1 MMIHLAVMNM
11 LLEMK
16 YWHIYGT
23 VYPNSTLNYLIL
35 HFQLIHFMN
44 LQHTYDHKLTT
55 RAPTKCDFVAPLQR
69 CWWHYVGDWCKISFE
84 HLRDVDGECTGQ
96 KIWRIMAIKSC
107 RLPISEIVTNIF
119 RQAGVTNIR
128 RKHRCSQSD
137 FIKLKSKYIHNMHC
151 NHIITSTISIN
162 GHIMFLDSK
171 NAWLAHFRNT
181 DYKKPK
187 NKILNVK
194 FFCEIL

>member
-1 MMIHLAVMNM
+1 M
-11 LLEMK
+11 LVTDVKFPLNIFEMLMVNAHVK
-16 YWHIYGT
+16 KME
-23 VYPNSTLNYLIL
+23 NN
-35 HFQLIHFMN
+35 
-44 LQHTYDHKLTT
+44 
-55 RAPTKCDFVAPLQR
+55 
-69 CWWHYVGDWCKISFE
+69 GDKIMSATNVFSF
-84 HLRDVDGECTGQ
+84 
-96 KIWRIMAIKSC
+96 
-107 RLPISEIVTNIF
+107 VTNIF

>member
-1 MMIHLAVMNM
+1 MVNA
-11 LLEMK
+11 
-16 YWHIYGT
+16 
-23 VYPNSTLNYLIL
+23 
-35 HFQLIHFMN
+35 
-44 LQHTYDHKLTT
+44 
-55 RAPTKCDFVAPLQR
+55 
-69 CWWHYVGDWCKISFE
+69 YVKKMENKGGKIMSATNVFSF
-84 HLRDVDGECTGQ
+84 
-96 KIWRIMAIKSC
+96 
-107 RLPISEIVTNIF
+107 VTNIF

-187 NKILNVK
+187 K
-194 FFCEIL
+194 